1 MFGKSPSR
9 PSVGTAAKDF
19 TTTTPGHRLQFLKG
33 SDTLIVSFDN
43 AARAKNTP
51 FQGRTIWGEKFYR
64 EEGHSLLGVIAATN
78 DWFRCRHLITALED
92 LSGSG
97 FFRQFENVV
106 FAGSSMGAFGAAAF
120 APLAPGCTVLSLS
133 PQATLDRA
141 RVPWERRFAEGLDQD
156 WSLPYGDAATGLR
169 AAKNAYVFY
178 DPLNRPDKRHADMI
192 AVAPATR
199 MVAVPAGGHGVPP
212 MLVQTGLMKRI
223 SRQVIAGQFQL
234 PEFAAAIRSR
244 KTTIRYYRMLAR
256 EALLRGRPSLCLR
269 VCAAGLV
276 RFPHSDLS
284 ETRALALAA
293 QGKPVLALRA
303 MDDARDRLMRNA

>member
-1 MFGKSPSR
+1 MFGKSSSR

-133 PQATLDRA
+133 
-141 RVPWERRFAEGLDQD
+141 
-156 WSLPYGDAATGLR
+156 LR
-169 AAKNAYVFY
+169 Q
-178 DPLNRPDKRHADMI
+178 RW
-192 AVAPATR
+192 T
-199 MVAVPAGGHGVPP
+199 
-212 MLVQTGLMKRI
+212 
-223 SRQVIAGQFQL
+223 
-234 PEFAAAIRSR
+234 
-244 KTTIRYYRMLAR
+244 
-256 EALLRGRPSLCLR
+256 
-269 VCAAGLV
+269 
-276 RFPHSDLS
+276 
-284 ETRALALAA
+284 ALAFRGNADSPKVWIRIGLCPTGMRP
-293 QGKPVLALRA
+293 QGSGRRRTPMSSMIR
-303 MDDARDRLMRNA
+303 